1 MIDAKSL
8 ESKLKESLPEVT
20 GTVKMPGLDGDVQ
33 IYRDYLG
40 IPHIRTSSLHDAF
53 FAQGFVTAQDRLWHM
68 EFDRKRGGGRWAE
81 MVGETAVEQDQ
92 LMRRFRLEDSAKA
105 DYQASSPETRSMF
118 NAYAAGVNAFIESG
132 SQLPVEYRITELKP
146 EPWKPW
152 DGLVA
157 YKVRHILMGVFES
170 KVWRAQVVARLGAE
184 KASKL
189 FPGFQ
194 PGYPVILP
202 PGEAYT
208 GAIQNGLEELM
219 KGASNLNYLY
229 ETDAGSN
236 SWVLSGRS
244 TATGKPILAGD
255 SHRALDTPNV
265 YYQNHISCP
274 EFDVVGLSF
283 PGVPGFPHFGH
294 NADVAW
300 CVTHTSADYQDL
312 YIERFKTGHNGQ
324 EYLFQDQWEPARV
337 FPETI
342 KVKDGADHHIQ
353 SWVTRH
359 GPIISGNPETG
370 FGLAFQYT
378 ATEGPSAWPDALLSM
393 LRAQDAPQLI
403 ESMRNWVDPCNNFLF
418 ADVHGNSGYLCRG
431 RIPIRS
437 ELNGWLPVPGWTG
450 EHEWQGYIPFD
461 ELPRSLNPEQGYLV
475 TANNKPVNDDYPYYI
490 STEFTPGFRA
500 KRVAHRLLSIS
511 KPSVKDMSAVHGER
525 VSIPAVAYVG
535 FMQRVET
542 GDSLAAQAR
551 DKLVAWNG
559 EMDADRV
566 EPAIYSAFRDELLR
580 EVLDRNLGPE
590 LGTQAWN
597 PDGRGLGGFLAR
609 LKAHLITLI
618 EADDCELLTP
628 GDDWQAL
635 MSRALSSGT
644 ARLKEI
650 LGDDME
656 TWRWDRLHQARPKHT
671 LSAAFPD
678 LAPELDPPPIP
689 TSGDGDTPL
698 AGSYSLADPATVT
711 GLSVVRYAFD
721 TSDWN
726 KSLWAVPLGSSG
738 HPGSPHYHDQ
748 SDTWRRVEMT
758 PMQYDWDRISADCET
773 RQVLEH
779 A

>member
-1 MIDAKSL
+1 
-8 ESKLKESLPEVT
+8 
-20 GTVKMPGLDGDVQ
+20 
-33 IYRDYLG
+33 
-40 IPHIRTSSLHDAF
+40 
-53 FAQGFVTAQDRLWHM
+53 
-68 EFDRKRGGGRWAE
+68 
-81 MVGETAVEQDQ
+81 
-92 LMRRFRLEDSAKA
+92 
-105 DYQASSPETRSMF
+105 
-118 NAYAAGVNAFIESG
+118 
-132 SQLPVEYRITELKP
+132 
-146 EPWKPW
+146 
-152 DGLVA
+152 
-157 YKVRHILMGVFES
+157 
-170 KVWRAQVVARLGAE
+170 
-184 KASKL
+184 
-189 FPGFQ
+189 
-194 PGYPVILP
+194 
-202 PGEAYT
+202 
-208 GAIQNGLEELM
+208 
-219 KGASNLNYLY
+219 
-229 ETDAGSN
+229 
-236 SWVLSGRS
+236 
-244 TATGKPILAGD
+244 
-255 SHRALDTPNV
+255 
-265 YYQNHISCP
+265 
-274 EFDVVGLSF
+274 
-283 PGVPGFPHFGH
+283 
-294 NADVAW
+294 
-300 CVTHTSADYQDL
+300 
-312 YIERFKTGHNGQ
+312 
-324 EYLFQDQWEPARV
+324 
-337 FPETI
+337 
-342 KVKDGADHHIQ
+342 
-353 SWVTRH
+353 
-359 GPIISGNPETG
+359 
-370 FGLAFQYT
+370 
-378 ATEGPSAWPDALLSM
+378 M

-535 FMQRVET
+535 FMQQIKP

-551 DKLVAWNG
+551 DKLVVWNG

-644 ARLKEI
+644 ARLKET